1 MGRRLVLSSDEL
13 SEKRKDL
20 DQAVGVYT
28 ASMTQLGVVIGLK
41 TQHCLEEV
49 GRQTKETL
57 DSVNSIA
64 SIQSSMTRADGF

>member
-28 ASMTQLGVVIGLK
+28 AGMIQLGVVIGLK
-41 TQHCLEEV
+41 TQHRLEEV

-64 SIQSSMTRADGF
+64 SIQSSITRADGF